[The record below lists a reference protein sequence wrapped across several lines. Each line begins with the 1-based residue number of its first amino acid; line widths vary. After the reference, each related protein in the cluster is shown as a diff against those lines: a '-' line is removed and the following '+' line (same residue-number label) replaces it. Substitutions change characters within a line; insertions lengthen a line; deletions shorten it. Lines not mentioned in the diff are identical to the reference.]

1 MSLSGVP
8 PEISALQ
15 ATQAQREAAKARD
28 RSRFASERGRR
39 NEEASTK
46 FRVSELEDSAEIRG
60 LDEEDSNADERG
72 RRRRES
78 DQEERA
84 SRLKKNDDAS
94 GEDASHID
102 ITA

>member
-39 NEEASTK
+39 SDEDSAK

-84 SRLKKNDDAS
+84 SRQKRNGDS

>member
-28 RSRFASERGRR
+28 RSLFASERGRR
-39 NEEASTK
+39 NEEDSTK

>member
-1 MSLSGVP
+1 MSLFGVP

-39 NEEASTK
+39 SDEDSGK
-46 FRVSELEDSAEIRG
+46 FRVSELEDSADIRG

-78 DQEERA
+78 DQEGLT
-84 SRLKKNDDAS
+84 SRKQKKQDA

>member
-1 MSLSGVP
+1 MSFFGVP

-28 RSRFASERGRR
+28 RSRYASERGRR
-39 NEEASTK
+39 NEEDSAT

-78 DQEERA
+78 EHEELG
-84 SRLKKNDDAS
+84 SRKKNRDDA
-94 GEDASHID
+94 GEGESHID

>member
-39 NEEASTK
+39 NEEDASK

-60 LDEEDSNADERG
+60 LDEEDSNGDERG

-78 DQEERA
+78 HHEELA
-84 SRLKKNDDAS
+84 SRKPGSGDAD
-94 GEDASHID
+94 EDASHID

>member
-1 MSLSGVP
+1 MSLFGVP

-28 RSRFASERGRR
+28 RSRFASERGRKSD
-39 NEEASTK
+39 EDAAK

-60 LDEEDSNADERG
+60 LDEEDSNGDERG

-78 DQEERA
+78 RQEELV
-84 SRLKKNDDAS
+84 SRKPRNGDSDD
-94 GEDASHID
+94 DASHID
-102 ITA
+102 VTA

>member
-1 MSLSGVP
+1 MSLFGVP

-39 NEEASTK
+39 SDEDPAK
-46 FRVSELEDSAEIRG
+46 FRVSELGDSAEIRG
-60 LDEEDSNADERG
+60 LDEEDSNGDERG

-78 DQEERA
+78 HQEELA
-84 SRLKKNDDAS
+84 SRQPKRGDAD
-94 GEDASHID
+94 EDASHID

>member
-1 MSLSGVP
+1 MSISGVT

-28 RSRFASERGRR
+28 RSRFGSERGRKT
-39 NEEASTK
+39 NAEDEQ
-46 FRVSELEDSAEIRG
+46 FRVAGLEESAAIRG
-60 LDEEDSNADERG
+60 LDEEESLADERS

-78 DQEERA
+78 QREEIDGKRESA
-84 SRLKKNDDAS
+84 SEDENPRL
-94 GEDASHID
+94 D